1 MARTAGEPAAKRTK
15 LDFDSDSDSDSDS
28 GVKLESN
35 FKINED
41 YAKRFEHNK
50 KREEKHRLEEKYGI
64 TGLGKRKGRDEEED
78 SEEDSEDDESEDDDA
93 ALATEHVDQE
103 IFATLDAIK
112 KKDPRVYDA
121 NVKFYSE
128 FDPQTATAGAAKKD
142 KPMSLHD
149 YQRERLLSGHTGGED
164 EQEHV
169 PTFQEEQDQLQR
181 QVIGEMHNAA
191 DAEGDDEGDDFMVA
205 KKTAIHDDMP
215 GLPKEKKQKK
225 KKITDEDIKTADKD
239 PETYL
244 SNFMLARAWLP
255 GDGARFDPLESDDSE
270 DDNRADEFE
279 TAYNMRF
286 EDPKTANEKLQS
298 FARDVGKYGVRREE
312 KNARARAREREREIR
327 EAEKRER
334 DEDKA
339 RLRKLKIEEA
349 EEKVKRIK
357 EAAGLRGKALD
368 LDEWRDVIDGDFD
381 DSKWDEV
388 LKKRFGDDYY
398 NEDDAASSA
407 DEGGEST
414 KRKPKKPKWDDDI
427 DIDDLVPDFDKTAKP
442 AVALSD
448 LEDDDAEGGAPL
460 PAAAEDSDDEEATS
474 SKKKKIKTDREK
486 EKSDAKRAAR
496 IEKKKIEDLVDSN
509 LTVQDPTL
517 TSGAPAAG
525 FRYRETSPTNF
536 GLTARDILF
545 ADDSQLNQ
553 WAGIKKLH
561 AFRDGDRKKKDKK
574 KLSKKAR
581 LKQWRKETFGKADE
595 PTGGFET
602 ILGGAGGLSGANAV
616 EVEGGVGEGNGNITE
631 GARKRKRKGKKAK
644 GAEA

>member
-1 MARTAGEPAAKRTK
+1 EPAAKRTK
-15 LDFDSDSDSDSDS
+15 LDFSDSEDDSDND
-28 GVKLESN
+28 VKLPEAN
-35 FKINED
+35 GFKINED
-41 YAKRFEHNK
+41 FAKRFEHNK
-50 KREEKHRLEEKYGI
+50 KREEKQRLEEKYGSAD
-64 TGLGKRKGRDEEED
+64 LGKRKDREED
-78 SEEDSEDDESEDDDA
+78 EDSDVDSEDDESEDDDA
-93 ALATEHVDQE
+93 ALATEDVDQE
-103 IFATLDAIK
+103 IFATLAAIK
-112 KKDPRVYDA
+112 QKDPRVYDA

-128 FDPQTATAGAAKKD
+128 FDPEAVRVGAERKD
-142 KPMSLHD
+142 KPMYLQD

-164 EQEHV
+164 EGEHV
-169 PTFQEEQDQLQR
+169 PTFQEEQDQLR
-181 QVIGEMHNAA
+181 RKVVGEMHNSKSA
-191 DAEGDDEGDDFMVA
+191 DAESDVEADFMV
-205 KKTAIHDDMP
+205 KKKKAVHDEMP
-215 GLPKEKKQKK
+215 GLPKDEKTK

-270 DDNRADEFE
+270 DENRADDFE
-279 TAYNMRF
+279 NAYNMRF

-312 KNARARAREREREIR
+312 KNSRARAREREREVR

-334 DEDKA
+334 EEDKA

-388 LKKRFGDDYY
+388 LKKRFGDEYY
-398 NEDDAASSA
+398 NEDDAVSS
-407 DEGGEST
+407 EGEAGDSQ
-414 KRKPKKPKWDDDI
+414 KRKPKKPRWDDDI

-442 AVALSD
+442 EVALSD
-448 LEDDDAEGGAPL
+448 LDDDNEEGGAPVS
-460 PAAAEDSDDEEATS
+460 AAPEDSDDEEGTS
-474 SKKKKIKTDREK
+474 SKKKTTKKDRGK
-486 EKSDAKRAAR
+486 EKADAKRAAR
-496 IEKKKIEDLVDSN
+496 IEKKKIEDLVDST
-509 LTVQDPTL
+509 LAVQDPTL
-517 TSGAPAAG
+517 TSAASSKAPVVG
-525 FRYRETSPTNF
+525 FRYRETSPTDF

-561 AFRDGDRKKKDKK
+561 AFRDEDRKKKDKK

-581 LKQWRKETFGKADE
+581 LKQWRKETFGKVDE

-602 ILGGAGGLSGANAV
+602 ILGGASGANAIA
-616 EVEGGVGEGNGNITE
+616 VEGGEGNVKE
-631 GARKRKRKGKKAK
+631 GARKRKRK
-644 GAEA
+644 